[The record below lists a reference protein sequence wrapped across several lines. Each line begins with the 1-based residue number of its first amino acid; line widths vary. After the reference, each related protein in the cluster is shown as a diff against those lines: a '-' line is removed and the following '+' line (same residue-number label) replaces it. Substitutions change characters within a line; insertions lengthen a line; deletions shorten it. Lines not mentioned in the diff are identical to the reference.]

1 MDLLKL
7 HSVTTKLLTR
17 VDNMERVS
25 AHTRMLTHTHTHTHT
40 HTQTHT
46 QDINIHLSEAVGF
59 QTHLDV

>member
-25 AHTRMLTHTHTHTHT
+25 THTDVDTHTPACT
-40 HTQTHT
+40 HTLTHT
-46 QDINIHLSEAVGF
+46 QDINIHFSEAVGF
-59 QTHLDV
+59 QTHLGLT